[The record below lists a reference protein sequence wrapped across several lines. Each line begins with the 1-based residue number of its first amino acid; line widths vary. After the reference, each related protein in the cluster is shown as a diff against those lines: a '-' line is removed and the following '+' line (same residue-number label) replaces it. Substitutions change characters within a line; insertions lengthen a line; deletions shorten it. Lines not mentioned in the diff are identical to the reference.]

1 MVTTAIPADIRSLP
15 LAPKSPLSYWDR
27 LRCARA
33 FDTGP
38 ERMRD
43 AGGSVTRVILGPKPL
58 VPPAV
63 FVTSPQGA
71 HDVLG
76 RTDAFADRGEM
87 PISKDFRHLLGGNL
101 LTLPHDEW
109 LPRRRAMQP
118 MFTKQHVPRY
128 AGHMA
133 TAAEEICRSWGDDDV
148 DLDVQCRK
156 LTLRALGRSVLG
168 VDLDQRADEV
178 GPALRT
184 ALEWLADRAVQPVR
198 APRWLPTPGQ
208 RRARAAKRV
217 LHDLAA
223 NILDACR
230 VDPELDAPLVRAL
243 IASTDPRTGMPLADR
258 EICDELVL
266 FMLAG
271 HDTTSTTITYA
282 LWALGHHQALQDRV
296 LVEVAELGDRPL
308 TTDDVPRLGFT
319 VQVLHEALRLCPPAP
334 VISRMVMQ
342 DIDVDGCR
350 VAAGSAAIVGV
361 YAMHRDPALWEDPL
375 EFDPDRF
382 SRQRSEG
389 RSRWQYLPFGGGPR
403 SCIGD
408 HFAMLEATLAL
419 ATIVRHVD
427 IRSLDRDFAT
437 DVPFTTVA
445 AKPIRARARQRI

>member
-1 MVTTAIPADIRSLP
+1 MVTTATHADVASLP
-15 LAPKSPLSYWDR
+15 MAPKNPLSYWDR
-27 LRCARA
+27 LRYGRA

-38 ERMRD
+38 EKLRD
-43 AGGSVTRVILGPKPL
+43 AGGPVTRSILGPRQL
-58 VPPAV
+58 VPPLV

-76 RTDAFADRGEM
+76 HTDAVVDRGEM
-87 PISKDFRHLLGGNL
+87 PIAKDFRHLLGGNL
-101 LTLPHDEW
+101 LVLPHAEW
-109 LPRRRAMQP
+109 LPRRRAVQP
-118 MFTKQHVPRY
+118 MFTKQHVSRY

-133 TAAEEICRSWGDDDV
+133 EAAEQVCRGWGDDDV
-148 DLDVQCRK
+148 DLDMQCRT

-184 ALEWLADRAVQPVR
+184 ALEWLTDRATRPLR
-198 APRWLPTPGQ
+198 APRWLPTPGR
-208 RRARAAKRV
+208 RRARAAKKV

-223 NILDACR
+223 EILHSCR

-243 IASTDPRTGMPLADR
+243 MAAKDERTGLQLTDR

-282 LWALGHHQALQDRV
+282 LWALGHHQRLQDRV

-308 TTDDVPRLGFT
+308 TPDDVPRLGFT

-334 VISRMVMQ
+334 IISRMVMQ
-342 DIDVDGCR
+342 DIEVDCCR
-350 VAAGSAAIVGV
+350 VAAGSIAVVGV
-361 YAMHRDPALWEDPL
+361 YAMHRDPTLWEDPL

-382 SRQRSEG
+382 SPQRSQG

-419 ATIVRHVD
+419 ATIVRQVD

-437 DVPFTTVA
+437 ALPFTAVA
-445 AKPIRARARQRI
+445 ANPIRARARQRI

>member
-1 MVTTAIPADIRSLP
+1 MVTSAIATDVGSLS
-15 LAPKSPLSYWDR
+15 LAPKNPLSYWEC
-27 LRCARA
+27 LRAARA

-38 ERMRD
+38 EKLRD
-43 AGGSVTRVILGPKPL
+43 AGGPVTRVVMGPKQL

-71 HDVLG
+71 RDVLG

-87 PISKDFRHLLGGNL
+87 PIAKDFRRLLGGNL
-101 LTLPHDEW
+101 LILPHDEW
-109 LPRRRAMQP
+109 LPRRRAIQP
-118 MFTKQHVPRY
+118 MFTKQHVSRF

-133 TAAEEICRSWGDDDV
+133 EAAEEVCRSWGDDDV
-148 DLDVQCRK
+148 DLDMHCRR

-184 ALEWLADRAVQPVR
+184 ALEWLADRSIQPLKP
-198 APRWLPTPGQ
+198 PRWLPTPAQ
-208 RRARAAKRV
+208 RRARAAKTV

-223 NILDACR
+223 EILDACR
-230 VDPELDAPLVRAL
+230 ADPQLEAPLVRAL
-243 IASTDPRTGMPLADR
+243 IDTKDPHTGLPLSDR

-271 HDTTSTTITYA
+271 HDTTSTTLTYA
-282 LWALGHHQALQDRV
+282 LWALGHHQVLQDRV
-296 LVEVAELGDRPL
+296 DVEVAELGDRPL
-308 TTDDVPRLGFT
+308 TPDDVPRLGFT
-319 VQVLHEALRLCPPAP
+319 VAVLHEALRLCPPAP
-334 VISRMVMQ
+334 VISRMVMR
-342 DIDVDGCR
+342 DIEVDGCR
-350 VAAGSAAIVGV
+350 VAAGTIAVVGI
-361 YAMHRDPALWEDPL
+361 YAMHRDPTLWDNPL

-382 SRQRSEG
+382 GPQRSKG

-403 SCIGD
+403 SCVGD

-419 ATIVRHVD
+419 ATIVRRVD

-437 DVPFTTVA
+437 AVPFTAVA
-445 AKPIRARARQRI
+445 ANPIRARVRQRI